1 VSHSGGA
8 QAIIEVAEEPV
19 AELAH
24 LRDIAPPPALVARVM
39 TEVSD
44 PATPSLWQWLWRPV
58 RVEVRVS
65 PLGLLSLVI
74 IVGVGLAL
82 FVAR

>member
-1 VSHSGGA
+1 VTDTGSH
-8 QAIIEVAEEPV
+8 AIIEVAEEPV
-19 AELAH
+19 SELAR

-39 TEVSD
+39 TTVSD

-58 RVEVRVS
+58 RVELQVS
-65 PLGLLSLVI
+65 PLGLLTLAI
-74 IVGVGLAL
+74 IFGVGLAL